1 MKAVGLQPSLV
12 FFVHSPSPKRM
23 YALYHTAYSGNTAL
37 PTNFHHYNRLS
48 SILFPW
54 LTFRWMRGQPW
65 NVAKAMEFSSELW
78 KPFLILMASLC
89 LLLCNQTC
97 KHWIAFLLFFSQS
110 SQSQQHGLVY
120 VNRGVRYWARNR
132 AEKGR
137 WTLVLHRSTSLLVFP
152 PTCSFK
158 VLTESTWSMYLKNRW
173 EMDVWKWSSVDLEHQ
188 GGRPLV
194 KRRRAIILG
203 CLMEWEVWLKTQLG
217 VLLVG

>member
-78 KPFLILMASLC
+78 KAFPYPHGITVFVAFAIKPA
-89 LLLCNQTC
+89 NT
-97 KHWIAFLLFFSQS
+97 FLLFFSQS
-110 SQSQQHGLVY
+110 SQSQQHNLVY
-120 VNRGVRYWARNR
+120 VNRGIRYWARNR

-137 WTLVLHRSTSLLVFP
+137 WTLVLHRSTSLLVF
-152 PTCSFK
+152 
-158 VLTESTWSMYLKNRW
+158 
-173 EMDVWKWSSVDLEHQ
+173 
-188 GGRPLV
+188 
-194 KRRRAIILG
+194 
-203 CLMEWEVWLKTQLG
+203 QLS
-217 VLLVG
+217 LLI